1 MLVMGGHVWSRK
13 TFLRDW
19 HLKWHLNNEK
29 EPILEELRKYFIKEC
44 LGFIIDVKT
53 NTVLAAI
60 WSVEIIYTS
69 MRTRKLFYK
78 ILKHGRPAISLKWQL
93 GYMDLFFFYHFI
105 FILHKL
111 LNFWLSVLFVT
122 KGYEQKI
129 STFSYTFNNYYFTG
143 LFNVSIYNFTVQLC
157 KNRYR

>member
-1 MLVMGGHVWSRK
+1 MLVMGGHMWSRK

-29 EPILEELRKYFIKEC
+29 EPILEELREYFIKQY

-53 NTVLAAI
+53 DIVLAAI
-60 WSVEIIYTS
+60 WSVKIIYIS
-69 MRTRKLFYK
+69 MPTRKLFYK
-78 ILKHGRPAISLKWQL
+78 ILKHGRPAILLKWQL

-111 LNFWLSVLFVT
+111 LNFWLSVLSVT
-122 KGYEQKI
+122 KGYEYKI
-129 STFSYTFNNYYFTG
+129 SNFSYTFNNYDFTV
-143 LFNVSIYNFTVQLC
+143 LFTVSTYNFTVQLC

>member
-1 MLVMGGHVWSRK
+1 MLVMEGHVWSRK

-29 EPILEELRKYFIKEC
+29 EPILKELREYFIKEC

-60 WSVEIIYTS
+60 WSVKIIYTS
-69 MRTRKLFYK
+69 MPTRKLFYK

-93 GYMDLFFFYHFI
+93 GYMDLFFFLPFYIYTAQIAEFLTLSFI
-105 FILHKL
+105 CNKGLWTENLYFLLHI
-111 LNFWLSVLFVT
+111 
-122 KGYEQKI
+122 Q
-129 STFSYTFNNYYFTG
+129 
-143 LFNVSIYNFTVQLC
+143 
-157 KNRYR
+157 